1 MKKLMALMLSIV
13 LIGSLW
19 GLYDGQGTFTKI
31 NSIDELET
39 GYYVI
44 ANSGDS
50 FAMNNNN
57 SGSFFNKTDITPV
70 NNEMTDPANSIVWKL
85 EYVGDS
91 WTIYNEGSGEYVSYT
106 GSSNHAYA
114 VDNADNNNQKWTI
127 TYANDVFIFT
137 NKAVTDRVLQY
148 NAGAPRFACYKSTQQ
163 NLHLYKV
170 GELS

>member
-57 SGSFFNKTDITPV
+57 SG
-70 NNEMTDPANSIVWKL
+70 
-85 EYVGDS
+85 
-91 WTIYNEGSGEYVSYT
+91 
-106 GSSNHAYA
+106 
-114 VDNADNNNQKWTI
+114 
-127 TYANDVFIFT
+127 IFLT
-137 NKAVTDRVLQY
+137 KQIL
-148 NAGAPRFACYKSTQQ
+148 
-163 NLHLYKV
+163 LL
-170 GELS
+170 